1 MGGISLKST
10 SSEFV
15 ILIHHPVYHYCVII
29 IEPGPHHNRCMKT
42 SRRPRL
48 IILLLVITTLLVV
61 FRPGIGFVSANDTGK
76 APDSV
81 LPAQVQVVTCDNT
94 CVEPEPVESSS
105 PAGVTPAQAVMSK
118 PEPLNSD
125 ILPVQTA
132 VSEPESLISGVL
144 ADNDTQW
151 ALNKIGI
158 YELWQTTTGNQEVLV
173 AVLDTGIDSSH
184 EDLNGQVVAE
194 ANFTDSPT
202 PGDVHGHGTHIA
214 GIIAA
219 KNNDIGIIGM
229 APDSRLLNAKVADD
243 MGRCRASA
251 LAEGIVW
258 AVDNGASVINISVEI
273 RGTSS
278 ELEKAIDYAWSEGS
292 LVVAAAGNDGNDSP
306 VYPAGYDN
314 CVAVAAT
321 NQDDGLAVLSNH
333 GDWVDVAAPGFGIY
347 STLPDDGYG
356 LKTGTSF
363 ACAYVSGMAALLF
376 DIVVDTNGDG
386 RLNDEVR
393 AAIET
398 GCQAIDI
405 AGVGSGRIDAAGAV
419 AQVYDIS

>member
-1 MGGISLKST
+1 M
-10 SSEFV
+10 
-15 ILIHHPVYHYCVII
+15 
-29 IEPGPHHNRCMKT
+29 
-42 SRRPRL
+42 
-48 IILLLVITTLLVV
+48 ILLLVITTLLVV
-61 FRPGIGFVSANDTGK
+61 FQPGIGYVSANDTDDK
-76 APDSV
+76 TPDSA
-81 LPAQVQVVTCDNT
+81 LPVQVDVVTCAST
-94 CVEPEPVESSS
+94 CVETEPVESSS
-105 PAGVTPAQAVMSK
+105 LAGVTQAQ
-118 PEPLNSD
+118 D
-125 ILPVQTA
+125 I
-132 VSEPESLISGVL
+132 VSEPEPLVSGSIS
-144 ADNDTQW
+144 DKQW
-151 ALNKIGI
+151 ALNKIAVSRM
-158 YELWQTTTGNQEVLV
+158 WQRTMGSQEVLV

-184 EDLNGQVVAE
+184 EDLDGQVVAE

-243 MGRCRASA
+243 MGRCHASA

-273 RGTSS
+273 RGDSP

-292 LVVAAAGNDGNDSP
+292 LVIGAAGNDGNDSP

-314 CVAVAAT
+314 CIAVAAT

-376 DIVVDTNGDG
+376 DIVADTNGDG

>member
-1 MGGISLKST
+1 MGDISLKSI

-15 ILIHHPVYHYCVII
+15 ILIHHPVYHYYVII

-61 FRPGIGFVSANDTGK
+61 FQPGIGYVSANDTGK
-76 APDSV
+76 APDSA
-81 LPAQVQVVTCDNT
+81 LPVQVDVVTCDNT

-105 PAGVTPAQAVMSK
+105 PAGVTPPQAIMSE
-118 PEPLNSD
+118 PEPLVLDNISD
-125 ILPVQTA
+125 
-132 VSEPESLISGVL
+132 E
-144 ADNDTQW
+144 QW
-151 ALNKIGI
+151 ALNKIAVSQM
-158 YELWQTTTGNQEVLV
+158 WQRTMGSQEVLV
-173 AVLDTGIDSSH
+173 AVLDTGIDSNH
-184 EDLNGQVVAE
+184 EDLSGQVVAE
-194 ANFTDSPT
+194 ANFVDGTSC
-202 PGDVHGHGTHIA
+202 GDVHGHGTHIA

-219 KNNDIGIIGM
+219 KDNDIGIIGM

-273 RGTSS
+273 RGDSP

-292 LVVAAAGNDGNDSP
+292 LVIGAAGNDGNDSP

-314 CVAVAAT
+314 CIAVAAT

-419 AQVYDIS
+419 AQVYDTP

>member
-10 SSEFV
+10 RSEV
-15 ILIHHPVYHYCVII
+15 GLLIHHPVYHYYVII
-29 IEPGPHHNRCMKT
+29 IEPGPRHNRCMKT
-42 SRRPRL
+42 NKRPRL
-48 IILLLVITTLLVV
+48 ITLLVVITTLLVV
-61 FRPGIGFVSANDTGK
+61 FQPGIGFVSANDTGK
-76 APDSV
+76 APDSA
-81 LPAQVQVVTCDNT
+81 LPVQIDVVTCDST

-105 PAGVTPAQAVMSK
+105 PAGVTPAQDIVSES
-118 PEPLNSD
+118 EPLVSGSISD
-125 ILPVQTA
+125 
-132 VSEPESLISGVL
+132 E
-144 ADNDTQW
+144 QW
-151 ALNKIGI
+151 ALNKIAVSQM
-158 YELWQTTTGNQEVLV
+158 WQRTMGSQEVLV

-184 EDLNGQVVAE
+184 EDLDGQVVAE

-202 PGDVHGHGTHIA
+202 PGDAHGHGTHIA

-219 KNNDIGIIGM
+219 KSNDIGIIGV
-229 APDSRLLNAKVADD
+229 APDSRLLNAKVTDD
-243 MGRCRASA
+243 MGRCHASA

-273 RGTSS
+273 RGDSP

-292 LVVAAAGNDGNDSP
+292 LVIGAAGNDGNDSP

-314 CVAVAAT
+314 CIAVAAT

-347 STLPDDGYG
+347 STLPGDEYG

-398 GCQAIDI
+398 GCQTIDI

>member
-1 MGGISLKST
+1 MGDISLKST
-10 SSEFV
+10 NPEFV

-29 IEPGPHHNRCMKT
+29 VEPGPRHNRCMKT
-42 SRRPRL
+42 VRRLRL
-48 IILLLVITTLLVV
+48 IIPILLVATLLVV
-61 FRPGIGFVSANDTGK
+61 FRPGIGYVSAGDTK
-76 APDSV
+76 APA
-81 LPAQVQVVTCDNT
+81 PAPTVQVQVVTQDET
-94 CVEPEPVESSS
+94 YVEAEPVESSS
-105 PAGVTPAQAVMSK
+105 PAGVTPAQDIVSES
-118 PEPLNSD
+118 EPLVLGSISD
-125 ILPVQTA
+125 
-132 VSEPESLISGVL
+132 E
-144 ADNDTQW
+144 QW
-151 ALNKIGI
+151 ALNKIAVSQI
-158 YELWQTTTGNQEVLV
+158 WQRTMGSQEVLV
-173 AVLDTGIDSSH
+173 AVLDTGIDSTH
-184 EDLNGQVVAE
+184 EDLSGQVVAE
-194 ANFTDSPT
+194 SNFTDSPT

-219 KNNDIGIIGM
+219 KSNDIGIIGM

-243 MGRCRASA
+243 MGRCYASA
-251 LAEGIVW
+251 LAKGIVW

-273 RGTSS
+273 RGDSA

-292 LVVAAAGNDGNDSP
+292 LVIGAAGNDGNDSP
-306 VYPAGYDN
+306 VYPAGYNN
-314 CVAVAAT
+314 CIAVAAT

-347 STLPDDGYG
+347 STLPDDEYG

-398 GCQAIDI
+398 GCQTIDI
-405 AGVGSGRIDAAGAV
+405 AGVGNGRIDAAGAV